1 MNHSLSSTG
10 TVRYGRNLVSAGIA
24 GIRNGQDA
32 ARGDQRLSA
41 IAADAAQ
48 RSLRLAVVGACV
60 GLLTSLLIRGRK
72 RTPNA
77 IALGAVGSFVGFAA
91 GFGWTTRNVTSNV
104 VHSTANE
111 IRRTRDQHWLELNPI
126 DYA

>member
-1 MNHSLSSTG
+1 MNHSLSATS
-10 TVRYGRNLVSAGIA
+10 TVRYGRNLVGAGIA

-48 RSLRLAVVGACV
+48 RSLGLAALGACV
-60 GLLTSLLIRGRK
+60 GLLTSGLMRGRK
-72 RTPNA
+72 GMSNA

-91 GFGWTTRNVTSNV
+91 GFGWTTRSVTSNV
-104 VHSTANE
+104 VHSTAKE
-111 IRRTRDQHWLELNPI
+111 IRRARDEHWLELNPI